1 MYNYLLIFGLT
12 VPLMSWM
19 YWPRVC
25 TDINGSQ
32 TLNSRDVTEP
42 LTVVAFRSVLLI
54 IGLTIYCKKWTT
66 VMLGAG
72 GPAFK
77 MLLVQFFGFRPNSH
91 KTNDELMN
99 FHQPKPTLCLVLL
112 DSMLSF

>member
-32 TLNSRDVTEP
+32 TLNSRDVAEP

-54 IGLTIYCKKWTT
+54 IGLTIY
-66 VMLGAG
+66 LQ
-72 GPAFK
+72 K
-77 MLLVQFFGFRPNSH
+77 MDYSCARCWWPCF
-91 KTNDELMN
+91 
-99 FHQPKPTLCLVLL
+99 
-112 DSMLSF
+112 